1 MKIKKFSDFVFEA
14 QFDKNKLRRVSRLF
28 GILFGKKFGSTFQFF
43 TLETYKKMGT
53 KGMGIRLINDNAQMI
68 RLNFNRDSISY
79 GFGNQDRETLV
90 IDGIDF
96 WEQGNSDFGQP
107 TLSCT
112 FPKACNVVQIY
123 KKLSLLLS
131 QGKRGKFKY
140 EDLKETNESIQEAVR
155 ELGSKYDRQAF
166 IDKKG
171 ADVDSKKT
179 PFEEYLKA
187 NGLEQEYSDFLVEI
201 KAGKPETNST
211 QENIQ
216 QVQVDFDEH
225 VYANPETVF
234 RDIEDMT
241 EFIAKG
247 GSKALIVCGMGGI
260 GKCIDEET
268 LIATPNGHIKAKDI
282 KVGDR
287 VFTPKNTIATVT
299 EVYPQEEL
307 HECYEVELSD
317 GRKIVADDEQLFNV
331 KLNSLKQ
338 DSNYGK
344 FRNIPLKK
352 IREVFE
358 EQKPHLTNL
367 RGSHIFFPQSEAIE
381 YSQKEVT
388 LDPYFLGLLLGDG
401 CFRSE
406 SCVTFSNKSKETL
419 DWIRNYLEDNF
430 NEYQLKESS
439 EKDFRITKKDYNP
452 KGKTRE
458 QNKNL
463 IKEEIQKLGL
473 FGTNS
478 HSKFIPNDYKFN
490 TIENRLELLRGL
502 VDTDGYISKNGVSS
516 YCTVSY
522 ELAKDFCE
530 LIWSLGG
537 LARLKEKNIKYKD
550 SIKIAYDITFTL
562 PFKLGNVAKT
572 NTLKVQRYQKRIE
585 GREFFKKVS
594 IKEIRPVGLRK
605 TICFLLDDEDHLFL
619 TSDYIPVHNTY
630 GIKQKLKLLL
640 GDEGLKWTYHS
651 GMKVSA
657 NAFYKTIYTERD
669 RCVVLDEAD
678 SFLKNE
684 EIVMMLKPALD
695 TDGDHQLEYA
705 IRTKPMNG
713 LSNTEVRKYCQEVDA
728 ELAAGGSLIF
738 SNSNKLADGE
748 AIIPSKYFF
757 DGQMI
762 FISNMR
768 AKQIDQA
775 LKSRALFIDVYL
787 CAQDV
792 FKRIGDIMQAKYPNM
807 TREQIDAELEK
818 LGANNAKQENVVY
831 MTPELARKHN
841 QFSIRTA
848 TIGFALR
855 DAGIANWSWLA
866 QMYA

>member
-96 WEQGNSDFGQP
+96 WDQGNSDFGQP

-131 QGKRGKFKY
+131 QGKRGKFNY
-140 EDLKETNESIQEAVR
+140 EDLKESKEKIQEAVR

-171 ADVDSKKT
+171 VNVDSKKT
-179 PFEEYLKA
+179 PFEQYLQA
-187 NGLEQEYSDFLVEI
+187 NGLEQEYNDFLVEI

-211 QENIQ
+211 QETIEQ
-216 QVQVDFDEH
+216 TKLDFDEH

-282 KVGDR
+282 KVGDK

-338 DSNYGK
+338 GFNYGK

-358 EQKPHLTNL
+358 EQKSHLTNL
-367 RGSHIFFPQSEAIE
+367 RSSHIFFPQSETIE
-381 YSQKEVT
+381 YSKREVT
-388 LDPYFLGLLLGDG
+388 LDPYFLGLLLSD
-401 CFRSE
+401 C
-406 SCVTFSNKSKETL
+406 
-419 DWIRNYLEDNF
+419 
-430 NEYQLKESS
+430 
-439 EKDFRITKKDYNP
+439 NP
-452 KGKTRE
+452 EGKIRE

-502 VDTDGYISKNGVSS
+502 VDTDGYISKDGVAS

-537 LARLKEKNIKYKD
+537 SARLKEKNIKYKD

-562 PFKLGNVAKT
+562 PFKLGNVAKN
-572 NTLKVQRYQKRIE
+572 NTLKVQRYQKRLE

-630 GIKQKLKLLL
+630 GIKQKLKQLL

-713 LSNTEVRKYCQEVDA
+713 LSNAEVRKYCNEVDA

-748 AIIPSKYFF
+748 VIIPSKYFF

>member
-140 EDLKETNESIQEAVR
+140 EDLKESKEKIQEAVR

-179 PFEEYLKA
+179 PFEEYLQA
-187 NGLEQEYSDFLVEI
+187 NGLEQEYSDFLIEI

-216 QVQVDFDEH
+216 QVQADFDEH

-234 RDIEDMT
+234 KDIEDMT

-260 GKCIDEET
+260 GK
-268 LIATPNGHIKAKDI
+268 
-282 KVGDR
+282 
-287 VFTPKNTIATVT
+287 
-299 EVYPQEEL
+299 
-307 HECYEVELSD
+307 
-317 GRKIVADDEQLFNV
+317 
-331 KLNSLKQ
+331 
-338 DSNYGK
+338 
-344 FRNIPLKK
+344 
-352 IREVFE
+352 
-358 EQKPHLTNL
+358 
-367 RGSHIFFPQSEAIE
+367 
-381 YSQKEVT
+381 
-388 LDPYFLGLLLGDG
+388 
-401 CFRSE
+401 
-406 SCVTFSNKSKETL
+406 
-419 DWIRNYLEDNF
+419 
-430 NEYQLKESS
+430 
-439 EKDFRITKKDYNP
+439 
-452 KGKTRE
+452 
-458 QNKNL
+458 
-463 IKEEIQKLGL
+463 
-473 FGTNS
+473 
-478 HSKFIPNDYKFN
+478 
-490 TIENRLELLRGL
+490 
-502 VDTDGYISKNGVSS
+502 
-516 YCTVSY
+516 
-522 ELAKDFCE
+522 
-530 LIWSLGG
+530 
-537 LARLKEKNIKYKD
+537 
-550 SIKIAYDITFTL
+550 
-562 PFKLGNVAKT
+562 
-572 NTLKVQRYQKRIE
+572 
-585 GREFFKKVS
+585 
-594 IKEIRPVGLRK
+594 
-605 TICFLLDDEDHLFL
+605 
-619 TSDYIPVHNTY
+619 TY
-630 GIKQKLKLLL
+630 GIKQKLKQLL

-678 SFLKNE
+678 SFLKND

-713 LSNTEVRKYCQEVDA
+713 LSNAEVRKYCDEVDA

-748 AIIPSKYFF
+748 VIIPSKYFF

-818 LGANNAKQENVVY
+818 LGANNAKQDNVVY
-831 MTPELARKHN
+831 MTPELARQHK
-841 QFSIRTA
+841 QFSVRTA

>member
-1 MKIKKFSDFVFEA
+1 MKIKKFSDFMFEA

-131 QGKRGKFKY
+131 QGKRGKFNY
-140 EDLKETNESIQEAVR
+140 EDLKESKEKIQEAVR

-211 QENIQ
+211 QETIEQ
-216 QVQVDFDEH
+216 TKLDFDEH

-282 KVGDR
+282 KVGDK

-331 KLNSLKQ
+331 KLNSLKR

-367 RGSHIFFPQSEAIE
+367 RSSHIFFPQSEAIE
-381 YSQKEVT
+381 YSKKEVP
-388 LDPYFLGLLLGDG
+388 LDPYFLGFLLGG
-401 CFRSE
+401 
-406 SCVTFSNKSKETL
+406 ET
-419 DWIRNYLEDNF
+419 
-430 NEYQLKESS
+430 
-439 EKDFRITKKDYNP
+439 
-452 KGKTRE
+452 GE

-572 NTLKVQRYQKRIE
+572 NTLKVQRYQKRLE

-630 GIKQKLKLLL
+630 GIKQKLKQLL

-748 AIIPSKYFF
+748 VIIPSKYFF

>member
-96 WEQGNSDFGQP
+96 WDQGNSDFGQP

-171 ADVDSKKT
+171 VNVDSKKT

-187 NGLEQEYSDFLVEI
+187 NGLEQEYNDFLVEI

-216 QVQVDFDEH
+216 QVQADFDEH

-234 RDIEDMT
+234 KDIEDMT

-268 LIATPNGHIKAKDI
+268 LIATPNGNIKAKDI
-282 KVGDR
+282 KVGDS
-287 VFTPKNTIATVT
+287 VFTPKNTIAKVQA
-299 EVYPQEEL
+299 VYPQEEL
-307 HECYEVELSD
+307 HECYQVELSD
-317 GRKIVADDEQLFNV
+317 GRTIVADDEQLFNV
-331 KLNSLKQ
+331 KLNGLTQ

-344 FRNIPLKK
+344 FRNIPLKR

-358 EQKPHLTNL
+358 EQKANPNFK
-367 RGSHIFFPQSEAIE
+367 GSHIFFPQSEAIE
-381 YSQKEVT
+381 YSSKEVP

-401 CFRSE
+401 CFRNE
-406 SCVTFSNKSKETL
+406 SCVTFTSKSQETI
-419 DWIRNYLEDNF
+419 DWIKKYLEKDF
-430 NEYQLKESS
+430 SEFELKPSND
-439 EKDFRITKKDYNP
+439 KDFRITRKDFNP

-458 QNKNL
+458 ENKNL
-463 IKEEIQKLGL
+463 IKEAIQKLDL
-473 FGTNS
+473 FGLDS
-478 HSKFIPNDYKFN
+478 HGKFIPSIYMFN
-490 TIENRLELLRGL
+490 SISTRLELLRGL
-502 VDTDGYISKNGVSS
+502 VDSDGYISKGGVSS
-516 YCTVSY
+516 YCTVS
-522 ELAKDFCE
+522 EKLANDFCN

-537 LARLKEKNIKYKD
+537 IARLKVKNIKYKD
-550 SIKIAYDITFTL
+550 NIKVAYDITFTL

-572 NTLKVQRYQKRIE
+572 NKLKVERYEKRLQ
-585 GREFFKKVS
+585 GREFFKKVN
-594 IKEIRPVGLRK
+594 IKNITPVGLRK
-605 TICFLLDDEDHLFL
+605 TICFLIDDEDHLFL
-619 TSDYIPVHNTY
+619 TSDYVPVHNTY
-630 GIKQKLKLLL
+630 GIKQKLKQLL

-713 LSNTEVRKYCQEVDA
+713 LSNAEVRKYCDEVDA

-748 AIIPSKYFF
+748 VIIPSKYFF

-792 FKRIGDIMQAKYPNM
+792 FKRIGDIMEAKYPNM

-818 LGANNAKQENVVY
+818 LGASNAKQDNVVY
-831 MTPELARKHN
+831 MTPELARQHK
-841 QFSIRTA
+841 QFSVRTA

>member
-96 WEQGNSDFGQP
+96 WDQGNSDFGQP

-131 QGKRGKFKY
+131 QGKRGKFNY
-140 EDLKETNESIQEAVR
+140 EDLKESKEKIQEAVR

-171 ADVDSKKT
+171 VNVDSKKT
-179 PFEEYLKA
+179 PFEQYLQA
-187 NGLEQEYSDFLVEI
+187 NGLEQEYNDFLVEI

-211 QENIQ
+211 QETIEQ
-216 QVQVDFDEH
+216 TKLDFDEH

-282 KVGDR
+282 KVGDK

-338 DSNYGK
+338 GFNYGK

-358 EQKPHLTNL
+358 EQKSHLTNL
-367 RGSHIFFPQSEAIE
+367 RSSHIFFPQSETIE
-381 YSQKEVT
+381 YSKREVT
-388 LDPYFLGLLLGDG
+388 LDPYFLGLLLSD
-401 CFRSE
+401 C
-406 SCVTFSNKSKETL
+406 
-419 DWIRNYLEDNF
+419 
-430 NEYQLKESS
+430 
-439 EKDFRITKKDYNP
+439 NP
-452 KGKTRE
+452 EGKIRE

-502 VDTDGYISKNGVSS
+502 VDTDGYISKDGVSS

-537 LARLKEKNIKYKD
+537 SARLKEKNIKYKD

-562 PFKLGNVAKT
+562 PFKLGNVAKN
-572 NTLKVQRYQKRIE
+572 NTLKVQRYQKRLE

-630 GIKQKLKLLL
+630 GIKQKLKQLL

-713 LSNTEVRKYCQEVDA
+713 LSNAEVRKYCNEVDA

-748 AIIPSKYFF
+748 VIIPSKYFF